1 MKLFLVRSCS
11 LIALLACSSMAAAAQ
26 TAAKPPSQ
34 AQWEAAFRAR
44 ELRAAKLRDEV
55 NAVDARI
62 EGRID
67 ALLEALRAISDS
79 KDSRTKV
86 ARMKRDT
93 IDQLQKTIEYYQRK
107 RAAMLEELRRPT
119 WNLSEEQKRAVIAR
133 FDERI
138 EKRVAQIIAVQKSLP
153 TEQDYDRYE
162 VTSVGWYG
170 TTYEVSEDYRQNQR
184 LTAHTNAQ
192 RDKVVAGL
200 RASIARIEQQNRTLK
215 AQNAPAEEIA
225 KNDALIA
232 ERRRQLAT
240 SLAPVET
247 PTRAIGSKEAAD
259 LDKALKTEIAD
270 LNRDL
275 TTLFA
280 RYQALIQE
288 VSAVNA
294 ARAGL
299 AAAKAKTPQ

>member
-11 LIALLACSSMAAAAQ
+11 LVALLACSCMAAAAQ

-34 AQWEAAFRAR
+34 AQWEAALRAR
-44 ELRAAKLRDEV
+44 EMRAAKLRDEV

-93 IDQLQKTIEYYQRK
+93 IDQLQKTIDYYQRK

-215 AQNAPAEEIA
+215 AQNAPVEEIA

-240 SLAPVET
+240 ALAPVET

-270 LNRDL
+270 LNRDM

-288 VSAVNA
+288 VSSVNA

>member
-11 LIALLACSSMAAAAQ
+11 LIALLACSSMVAAAQ

-107 RAAMLEELRRPT
+107 RAAMLAELRRPT
-119 WNLSEEQKRAVIAR
+119 WNLSERKCGDREVRRTDRKAR
-133 FDERI
+133 GAD
-138 EKRVAQIIAVQKSLP
+138 L
-153 TEQDYDRYE
+153 
-162 VTSVGWYG
+162 
-170 TTYEVSEDYRQNQR
+170 
-184 LTAHTNAQ
+184 
-192 RDKVVAGL
+192 
-200 RASIARIEQQNRTLK
+200 
-215 AQNAPAEEIA
+215 
-225 KNDALIA
+225 
-232 ERRRQLAT
+232 
-240 SLAPVET
+240 
-247 PTRAIGSKEAAD
+247 AIG
-259 LDKALKTEIAD
+259 
-270 LNRDL
+270 
-275 TTLFA
+275 
-280 RYQALIQE
+280 
-288 VSAVNA
+288 VSS
-294 ARAGL
+294 
-299 AAAKAKTPQ
+299 

>member
-11 LIALLACSSMAAAAQ
+11 LIALLACSCMAAAAQ

-34 AQWEAAFRAR
+34 AQWEAALRAR
-44 ELRAAKLRDEV
+44 EMRAAKLRDEV

-107 RAAMLEELRRPT
+107 RAAMLAELRRPT

-162 VTSVGWYG
+162 VTSDGWYG

-192 RDKVVAGL
+192 RDEVVAGL

-215 AQNAPAEEIA
+215 AQNASAEEIA

-240 SLAPVET
+240 ALAPVET

-270 LNRDL
+270 LNRDM

>member
-1 MKLFLVRSCS
+1 MKFSLVRSCS
-11 LIALLACSSMAAAAQ
+11 LLTLLACGCMIADAQ
-26 TAAKPPSQ
+26 TAASPSSQ
-34 AQWEAAFRAR
+34 AQWEAALRAR

-55 NAVDARI
+55 NAVDSRI
-62 EGRID
+62 EGRIE

-93 IDQLQKTIEYYQRK
+93 IDRLQKTIAYYQQK
-107 RAAMLEELRRPT
+107 RAAMQEELRRPT
-119 WNLSEEQKRAVIAR
+119 WQLSEEQKRKVIAR

-192 RDKVVAGL
+192 RDEVVAGL

-240 SLAPVET
+240 ALVPVET

-270 LNRDL
+270 LNRDF

-280 RYQALIQE
+280 RYHALIQE

-299 AAAKAKTPQ
+299 AAAKDKTLH

>member
-1 MKLFLVRSCS
+1 M
-11 LIALLACSSMAAAAQ
+11 
-26 TAAKPPSQ
+26 
-34 AQWEAAFRAR
+34 
-44 ELRAAKLRDEV
+44 
-55 NAVDARI
+55 
-62 EGRID
+62 
-67 ALLEALRAISDS
+67 
-79 KDSRTKV
+79 
-86 ARMKRDT
+86 
-93 IDQLQKTIEYYQRK
+93 
-107 RAAMLEELRRPT
+107 
-119 WNLSEEQKRAVIAR
+119 
-133 FDERI
+133 
-138 EKRVAQIIAVQKSLP
+138 QKSLP

-162 VTSVGWYG
+162 ATSVGWYG
-170 TTYEVSEDYRQNQR
+170 TTYEASEDYRQNQR

-192 RDKVVAGL
+192 RDEVVAGL

-225 KNDALIA
+225 KNDG
-232 ERRRQLAT
+232 RRQLAT
-240 SLAPVET
+240 ALAPVET
-247 PTRAIGSKEAAD
+247 PTRAIGSKEATD

-270 LNRDL
+270 LNRDV

>member
-93 IDQLQKTIEYYQRK
+93 INRLQKTIEYYQRK

-138 EKRVAQIIAVQKSLP
+138 E
-153 TEQDYDRYE
+153 
-162 VTSVGWYG
+162 
-170 TTYEVSEDYRQNQR
+170 
-184 LTAHTNAQ
+184 NAWH
-192 RDKVVAGL
+192 R
-200 RASIARIEQQNRTLK
+200 
-215 AQNAPAEEIA
+215 
-225 KNDALIA
+225 
-232 ERRRQLAT
+232 
-240 SLAPVET
+240 
-247 PTRAIGSKEAAD
+247 
-259 LDKALKTEIAD
+259 
-270 LNRDL
+270 
-275 TTLFA
+275 
-280 RYQALIQE
+280 
-288 VSAVNA
+288 
-294 ARAGL
+294 
-299 AAAKAKTPQ
+299 